1 MPRVYTI
8 KFIAKE
14 RNMFE
19 LELEPRID
27 HSNPY
32 KNNFITYR
40 FFELRFL
47 ELLFSINIRED
58 AGKVKLKTKH
68 IIK

>member
-8 KFIAKE
+8 KFMAKE

-19 LELEPRID
+19 LELELMND

-40 FFELRFL
+40 FL
-47 ELLFSINIRED
+47 ELLFPIHIRKD
-58 AGKVKLKTKH
+58 AGKAKPKIKH

>member
-8 KFIAKE
+8 KFMAKE

-32 KNNFITYR
+32 KNNFIKY
-40 FFELRFL
+40 RFL
-47 ELLFSINIRED
+47 ELLFPIHIRED
-58 AGKVKLKTKH
+58 AGKAKPETKQ

>member
-14 RNMFE
+14 KNMFE
-19 LELEPRID
+19 LERMND

-58 AGKVKLKTKH
+58 AGKAKPKIKH